1 MPVPYTVLNSR
12 NTVRREN
19 LFATL
24 WSLPTWAHPEVV
36 YYYEDWKLIRD
47 AVAGSKEVK
56 AENTRYLPKME
67 TMTDTEYLAYLD
79 RATYYNFVGQTRNA
93 LVGTIFRRQPVL
105 TGVPARIEKDLDTI
119 GIYGENFEA
128 FATTVCNELLT
139 MGRVG
144 VLLDLNDKPTT
155 EPKPYFTHYSAEHI
169 LDWDTVKGDDGR
181 MKLVRVVLRE
191 QHLTDGTTAGERK
204 YVARYRVLTLENG
217 VYYQEVFSSNTDHA
231 DISAEYSQGKI
242 TPMRAGETLSEIPFV
257 LFSQSMGSFSVEK
270 PMLYEIAQLNIS
282 HYRSYAHLEQGRFFT
297 GFPVYYA
304 EIPQGSD
311 GGMDYELA
319 PSRVW
324 EVPAGT
330 KPGLLE
336 FFGRGLGHLETALD
350 IKEQQAA
357 ALGGRI
363 IGIRTGATSESNNT
377 EKMKQLNEHAML
389 LAVSK
394 ALDVGF
400 TRLLRTWAWWAGTA
414 KAPADKIEIEFN
426 KDFLFSDIGS
436 REFRAIHALYKDGII
451 PIDVVYHYLK
461 KALVIPD
468 WMSEK
473 EFKELLDKMDS
484 FPNQP
489 NVEAMMDGFPDKKT
503 QLEQDNLEEEN
514 KKEEKRYKDMQDR
527 MQSAPAQPPGGPGAG
542 SPGAQPGQQV
552 GRPPANPNQPAKT
565 V

>member
-1 MPVPYTVLNSR
+1 MPVPYTVLNAR
-12 NTVRREN
+12 NSVRREN

-79 RATYYNFVGQTRNA
+79 RATYYNFVGQTKNA
-93 LVGTIFRRQPVL
+93 LVGTIFRRQPVFSD
-105 TGVPARIEKDLDTI
+105 VPARISPDLDTI
-119 GIYGENFEA
+119 GITAETFDA
-128 FATTVCNELLT
+128 FATVVCSELVA

-144 VLLDLNDKPTT
+144 VLIDLPEELTT
-155 EPKPYFTHYSAEHI
+155 QPKPYFTHYSAEHI
-169 LDWDTVKGDDGR
+169 LDWDTVKGKDGR
-181 MKLVRVVLRE
+181 LRLVRVVLRE
-191 QHLTDGTTAGERK
+191 QHLTDGTTSGERK

-217 VYYQEVFSSNTDHA
+217 VYHQEVFSSNTDHA
-231 DISAEYSQGKI
+231 DISPEYSQGKI
-242 TPMRAGETLSEIPFV
+242 TPMRAGETLSELPFV

-400 TRLLRTWAWWAGTA
+400 TRLLRTWAWWSGIA
-414 KAPADKIEIEFN
+414 KGPADKVKVEFN

-451 PIDVVYHYLK
+451 PIDVVYQYLK

-468 WMSEK
+468 WMDIN
-473 EFKELLDKMDS
+473 EFKKLLDTMDS

-489 NVEAMMDGFPDKKT
+489 NVEAMMEGFPDKKT
-503 QLEQDNLEEEN
+503 QIEQDNLEDEN
-514 KKEEKRYKDMQDR
+514 AKEESRYQDMQKR
-527 MQSAPAQPPGGPGAG
+527 MDTAPEQPQVGQEQ
-542 SPGAQPGQQV
+542 AQPGSRP